1 MISIFGTSKRLVIGI
16 ATAESAPTSHTGPCM
31 DRQAPLL
38 GATRPPPAKPQAMQG
53 EPLPFVAAVILTH
66 NRCALLARC
75 LDAVLAQFHPPGI
88 VLVVDNASTDGTA
101 ALMRARVAA
110 HPAAVRH
117 VRSERNLGAAG
128 GYRLGIQSALAETA
142 PDWIWMMDDDGLPAD
157 RLCLARLLCAA
168 RRHKAGLAAPLVL
181 DADAPE
187 RLAFPVRRGG
197 RTLFGAAEVA
207 ALGPIRG
214 FAHLFNGAL
223 VSRATFERIGLP
235 DTRLVMRGDE
245 VEFLHRARRA
255 GVGIVLDTEAR
266 FLHPGSAPEIH
277 PILFGRF
284 HAVVPLSA
292 DKRFYTF
299 RNRGHIFRSYGR
311 WGLLAADV
319 VRYGWYYLVNRRLD
333 LHGYRRWTAD
343 TWRGVRGD
351 FGDDG
356 GFWPGRPDAEKIAPV
371 PGAEMQAD
379 AGPNR
384 AGFAGG
390 SDS

>member
-1 MISIFGTSKRLVIGI
+1 M
-16 ATAESAPTSHTGPCM
+16 
-31 DRQAPLL
+31 L
-38 GATRPPPAKPQAMQG
+38 GVTRPLPVEPQAAAQDG
-53 EPLPFVAAVILTH
+53 ERLPFVTAVILTH
-66 NRCALLARC
+66 NRCTLLARC
-75 LDAVLAQFHPPGI
+75 LDAVLAQVHPPRI
-88 VLVVDNASTDGTA
+88 VIVVDNASTDGTD
-101 ALMRARVAA
+101 ALMRTRVAA

-128 GYRLGIQSALAETA
+128 GYRLGVERALAAEA
-142 PDWIWMMDDDGLPAD
+142 PDWVWMMDDDGLPAD
-157 RLCLARLLCAA
+157 PLCLTRLLRAA
-168 RRHKAGLAAPLVL
+168 WRHGAGLAAPLVL

-197 RTLFGAAEVA
+197 RTLFGAAEAA
-207 ALGPIRG
+207 ALGPMWG

-235 DTRLVMRGDE
+235 DPRLVMRGDE

-255 GVGIVLDTEAR
+255 GVSIVLDTEAR

-277 PILFGRF
+277 PILFGLF

-299 RNRGHIFRSYGR
+299 RNRGHIFRTYGR

-319 VRYGWYYLVNRRLD
+319 VRYGWYHLVNRRLD
-333 LHGYRRWTAD
+333 LRGYGRWAAD

-351 FGDDG
+351 FGDG
-356 GFWPGRPDAEKIAPV
+356 ESLWPGRPDAGKTATTHHSQIQA
-371 PGAEMQAD
+371 GAGLPSVED
-379 AGPNR
+379 AGSGVDPRRTGEISLGCGALANDDPPSHGEGIR
-384 AGFAGG
+384 L
-390 SDS
+390 

>member
-1 MISIFGTSKRLVIGI
+1 MAEGERL
-16 ATAESAPTSHTGPCM
+16 
-31 DRQAPLL
+31 PL
-38 GATRPPPAKPQAMQG
+38 
-53 EPLPFVAAVILTH
+53 VVAVILTH

-75 LDAVLAQFHPPGI
+75 LDAVLAQLHPPGI
-88 VLVVDNASTDGTA
+88 VLVLDNASIDGTA

-110 HPAAVRH
+110 RPAAVRH

-128 GYRLGIQSALAETA
+128 GYRLGVERALAEEA
-142 PDWIWMMDDDGLPAD
+142 LDWVWMMDDDGLPAD
-157 RLCLARLLCAA
+157 PLCLSRLLRAA
-168 RRHKAGLAAPLVL
+168 RRHGAGLAAPLVL

-187 RLAFPVRRGG
+187 RLAFPVRHSG
-197 RTLFGAAEVA
+197 RTLFGAAEAA

-223 VSRATFERIGLP
+223 VARATFERIGLP

-255 GVGIVLDTEAR
+255 GVSVVLDTEAR

-277 PILFGRF
+277 PIMFGLF

-299 RNRGHIFRSYGR
+299 RNRGHIFRAYGR
-311 WGLLAADV
+311 WGLLAADA

-333 LHGYRRWTAD
+333 LRGYGRWAAD

-351 FGDDG
+351 FGDG
-356 GFWPGRPDAEKIAPV
+356 GGLWPGHLDVEGIATMHDSEP
-371 PGAEMQAD
+371 QTD
-379 AGPNR
+379 AGLPQLRRPPSPGQGSIQNLGGQDDQAAAGR
-384 AGFAGG
+384 A
-390 SDS
+390 